1 MTQEMVVGIT
11 IGVAVSIIVTGVMGI
26 MRQTREDDE
35 SRIERL
41 EKRIDQLDF
50 QIIKFLMMINE
61 RENGGNRDERK

>member
-26 MRQTREDDE
+26 MRQIREDDE

-41 EKRIDQLDF
+41 EKKIDQLDF

-61 RENGGNRDERK
+61 RGNGGNRDDR